1 MVSEAELEE
10 RRQRAARMILEG
22 GIVTP
27 ALGDDAAEALL
38 HWALS
43 RADECAF
50 ATGEMEDEQA
60 DRYVSAGVG
69 KVRRLMGMVND
80 LVEQHYE
87 MGRVEVVQGLTKLL
101 STAME

>member
-1 MVSEAELEE
+1 MVSEARLEG

-43 RADECAF
+43 RADKCAF
-50 ATGEMEDEQA
+50 ATGDMADDQA
-60 DRYVSAGVG
+60 DRYVSEGVN

-80 LVEQHYE
+80 LAEQYYE
-87 MGRVEVVQGLTKLL
+87 VGRVEVVEELTKLL
-101 STAME
+101 SAAME